1 MQDVLT
7 IAEVVEIVRRLDG
20 RRGLAVSAR
29 QLRYWDAALSFG
41 AGRATDSQNAARTF
55 TASDVAV
62 ARLVRRMQRDGVS
75 ARAIWALLLLL
86 GRELRASCRPGT
98 SRVVW
103 MESSGRAHLLTGH
116 EAASKP
122 ARECY
127 AFTDVVA
134 GVREAVETWR
144 ALRSVERSQG
154 YSGSGVGSGVD
165 SGPASLG
172 AA

>member
-7 IAEVVEIVRRLDG
+7 IGEVVEVVRRLDG

-55 TASDVAV
+55 TASDVAI
-62 ARLVRRMQRDGVS
+62 ARLVRRLQKDGVS
-75 ARAIWALLLLL
+75 ARAIWALLLVS

-98 SRVVW
+98 SRVLWV
-103 MESSGRAHLLTGH
+103 EPNGRAHLLTGH
-116 EAASKP
+116 EALSKP

-127 AFTDVVA
+127 ALADVVS
-134 GVREAVETWR
+134 GVREAVRT
-144 ALRSVERSQG
+144 LRSGDYEVWN
-154 YSGSGVGSGVD
+154 
-165 SGPASLG
+165 G
-172 AA
+172 AKAVRVQELVAV